1 MITSKSRQIREQPER
16 IVPAGIAGHVTS
28 LGPADADVAAPGD
41 RRPAW
46 DS

>member
-16 IVPAGIAGHVTS
+16 IVPATLAGQVTS
-28 LGPADADVAAPGD
+28 LDPAGIATPGD